1 MAAPHLDSAS
11 FPQLRGFGQNS
22 FGTVT
27 GTQISQHDAVNI
39 VGRSGNKRWEGEVT
53 SRGSGNTWNA
63 TVQRV
68 SGSGPI
74 EKVTASS
81 SGPIEKAK
89 MSGGGASPDATET
102 VDVTVTNS
110 DGTSNK
116 VPTDS
121 DVP

>member
-74 EKVTASS
+74 EK
-81 SGPIEKAK
+81 AK

>member
-11 FPQLRGFGQNS
+11 FPTLRGFGQNS

-27 GTQISQHDAVNI
+27 GTHISQHDAVNI
-39 VGRSGNKRWEGEVT
+39 VGRSGNKKWQGEVT
-53 SRGSGNTWNA
+53 SRGPGNTWNA

-68 SGSGPI
+68 S
-74 EKVTASS
+74 S
-81 SGPIEKAK
+81 SGPIEKAAASSSAPIEK
-89 MSGGGASPDATET
+89 ARISGGGASPDATET
-102 VDVTVTNS
+102 LDVTVTNS
-110 DGTSNK
+110 DGPSNK